1 MDCIFCQIAEHKLPA
16 NIVYED
22 DDVVAFHDIN
32 PQAPV
37 HVLVIPRKKHIAKIA
52 DMTAEDQALVGK
64 VIYIGKQ
71 VAEQL
76 GIAED
81 GFRLVFN
88 NGRHGG
94 QHVYHIHLHVLGGRP
109 MTWPPG

>member
-1 MDCIFCQIAEHKLPA
+1 MDCIFCQIAEHKRPA
-16 NIVYED
+16 NVVYED
-22 DDVVAFHDIN
+22 DDVVAFHDIH

-37 HVLVIPRKKHIAKIA
+37 HVLVIPRKHIAKIA
-52 DMTAEDQALVGK
+52 DMATDDQALVGK
-64 VIYIGKQ
+64 VIYIGKH